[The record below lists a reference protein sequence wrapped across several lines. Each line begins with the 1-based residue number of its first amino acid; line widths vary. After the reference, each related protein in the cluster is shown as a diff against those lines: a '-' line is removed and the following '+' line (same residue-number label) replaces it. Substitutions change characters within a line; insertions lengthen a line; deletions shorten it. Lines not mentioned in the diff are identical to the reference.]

1 MKNLEIAQI
10 LNNIANILELE
21 EVQFKPRAYRNA
33 ARAIESLSEDIKDIY
48 NRGELEN
55 IPGVGKHIAEKIKE
69 IIETGKLK
77 YYQKLKKKTKI
88 DIEGLGRIPG
98 LGPKKI
104 KYLYKK
110 LKIKNVKDLQKAIK
124 QKKLVKLKGFGEETE
139 HNFVEGINFVKSKPK
154 RFLYAH
160 LQPIVNEI
168 VNDFKKLSYV
178 KNIEVAGSFRR
189 GKETIGDLDFLVTSS
204 KPNKVIET
212 FVSLPDVKKVISQ
225 GTTRSSI
232 RLSNGLQVDL
242 RVVKEKEFGSAL
254 LYFIGNKQH
263 NIELR
268 KIALSKG
275 YTLSEYGLFKLK
287 SKKWIAGRTEE
298 NIYQKLG
305 MQYIAPELR
314 ENTGEIKAALVKELP
329 KLIVNKNVKGLF
341 HNHSNWSDGTKT
353 ILEMAQKAEQMGI
366 KFISF
371 NDHFGDITIAHPLN
385 EKRLVGYLKEI
396 EKVRKKVGI
405 KVFSGVEID
414 ILKNGSLG
422 LPVKKLK
429 ELDVVIA
436 SIHMATKMSE
446 EKMTKRVCSALE
458 NYPINILGHP
468 THRLLN
474 ERPELKINL
483 NKVFS
488 VAKEQNVF
496 LEINSSIK
504 RMDLN
509 GENVKSALGHGC
521 KVAISTDAHNFSGL
535 EHYPLAVLCARRGWA
550 EKKNILN
557 CWSLPKIEKA
567 LQK

>member
-10 LNNIANILELE
+10 LNNIADILELE

-33 ARAIESLSEDIKDIY
+33 ARAIESLSEDIKNIY
-48 NRGELEN
+48 NRGELES
-55 IPGVGKHIAEKIKE
+55 IPGVGKHIAKKIKE

-77 YYQKLKKKTKI
+77 YYQQLKKKTKV
-88 DIEGLGRIPG
+88 DIEELHRIPG

-104 KYLYKK
+104 KFLYKK
-110 LKIKNVKDLQKAIK
+110 LKIKNVKDLEKAIK
-124 QKKLVKLKGFGEETE
+124 QKKIVKLKGFGEETE
-139 HNFVEGINFVKSKPK
+139 QNIIEGIKFIKTKPK
-154 RFLYAH
+154 RFIYAH
-160 LQPIVNEI
+160 LQPIVDEIRNE
-168 VNDFKKLSYV
+168 FRKLTGV
-178 KNIEVAGSFRR
+178 INVEVAGSYRR

-204 KPNKVIET
+204 NPSKVIET
-212 FVSLPDVKKVISQ
+212 FVSLPDIKKVISQ

-232 RLSNGLQVDL
+232 RLKNGLQIDL
-242 RVVKEKEFGSAL
+242 RVVKERELGSAL
-254 LYFIGNKQH
+254 MYFIGNKQH

-287 SKKWIAGRTEE
+287 SKKWIAGRSEE
-298 NIYQKLG
+298 EIYKKLG
-305 MQYIAPELR
+305 MQFIPPELR
-314 ENTGEIKAALVKELP
+314 ENNGEIKVALEGKLP
-329 KLIVNKNVKGLF
+329 KLIINKNVKGLF
-341 HNHSNWSDGTKT
+341 HNHSTWSDGTKT
-353 ILEMAQKAEQMGI
+353 ILEMAQKAEQLGM

-371 NDHFGDITIAHPLN
+371 NDHFGDITIANPLN
-385 EKRLVGYLKEI
+385 EKRLVSYLKEI
-396 EKVRKKVGI
+396 EKVKKKVGI
-405 KVFSGVEID
+405 KIFSGVEID

-436 SIHMATKMSE
+436 SVHMATKMSE

-458 NYPINILGHP
+458 NYPVNILAHP

-488 VAKEQNVF
+488 VAKNQNVF

-509 GENVKSALGHGC
+509 GENVKTALNHGC
-521 KVAISTDAHNFSGL
+521 KVAISTDAHSFNGL
-535 EHYPLAVLCARRGWA
+535 ENYPLAVLCARRGWA
-550 EKKNILN
+550 NKKDVLN
-557 CWSLPKIEKA
+557 CWSLPRIEKA